1 MMVVGSLY
9 FLTWESIFDAFNTVR
24 MGATMLLS
32 HMYMEIVLVL
42 FEYRYVRTTAPAPAG
57 CLTGLLGCTFSPSS
71 DGQLGRLSRFESEG
85 SESRTLTLLGGAR
98 QSSDLF

>member
-1 MMVVGSLY
+1 
-9 FLTWESIFDAFNTVR
+9 
-24 MGATMLLS
+24 MLLS

>member
-1 MMVVGSLY
+1 MMVVGSFY

-42 FEYRYVRTTAPAPAG
+42 FEYRYVRTSALAPAG
-57 CLTGLLGCTFSPSS
+57 CLTGFLGCTISPSR

>member
-1 MMVVGSLY
+1 MVVGSLY

-42 FEYRYVRTTAPAPAG
+42 FEYRYLRATAPAPAG